1 MIYLCTALYSEAEL
15 FITLLHLKK
24 DLSQNKFQIFS
35 NESFTLIITGSG
47 AISPCVAVTYL
58 FSHYQPTPSDL
69 LINVG
74 TCGCFS
80 RDQANL
86 GECFAIHKI
95 TELSTG
101 RTFYPDLII
110 KQPFLEAEIIT
121 SPMAINCY
129 KNGQNTDAFLV
140 DMEAASIYQSAL
152 YFLSNHQLY
161 FFKIISDYCDGPAP
175 SSLELKALIQPH
187 AEVLISWALCTQ
199 KFFQTANDKEL
210 LSEQEILQI
219 RMLSHRLHLSDTMEK
234 QLFHLFIYQKLRGK
248 DIVYIIQH
256 FITEQLEN
264 CNTKSEGKKYFAIL
278 KQQLI

>member
-129 KNGQNTDAFLV
+129 KNEMCIRD
-140 DMEAASIYQSAL
+140 S
-152 YFLSNHQLY
+152 
-161 FFKIISDYCDGPAP
+161 
-175 SSLELKALIQPH
+175 
-187 AEVLISWALCTQ
+187 LISCV
-199 KFFQTANDKEL
+199 
-210 LSEQEILQI
+210 IL
-219 RMLSHRLHLSDTMEK
+219 
-234 QLFHLFIYQKLRGK
+234 
-248 DIVYIIQH
+248 
-256 FITEQLEN
+256 
-264 CNTKSEGKKYFAIL
+264 AIAESSFRFCFCCGD
-278 KQQLI
+278 